1 MIILKKVRVID
12 NFFFKENIET
22 HLDIISK
29 TIVGRN
35 VK

>member
-1 MIILKKVRVID
+1 MVILKKIRVID
-12 NFFFKENIET
+12 FFFKENIET
-22 HLDIISK
+22 HLDIILK